1 MDLVEKEKLKKKM
14 AFHEKLGA
22 LEMQKIVMKVE
33 RLRYK
38 IIKTFFPNYIDYYD
52 RQCNKAQEQEL
63 KKAKTKEER
72 EEIIREYNLVK
83 MYMRKELIRE
93 QNRNYHMDFE
103 KPTKVISELEWNKS
117 VHKKGLKFNIITIA
131 VFTGLGFLGFPWSI
145 PIIVAEIVC
154 AIINFECINLQ
165 EYNLCRYKIMEEPLQ
180 KRGQRNFERHVE
192 EYGEIDEKVNQVAKT
207 TDMADFKE
215 STDIMIEKL
224 SKKEL
229 IKLRAMLGSLTKKE
243 EIDNAKRNIKTITHN
258 M

>member
-1 MDLVEKEKLKKKM
+1 MDIVEKEKLKKKM

-33 RLRYK
+33 KLRYK

-52 RQCNKAQEQEL
+52 RQCNKAQKQEL

-72 EEIIREYNLVK
+72 EEIIRKYNLAK
-83 MYMRKELIRE
+83 MYMRIELIRE

-103 KPTKVISELEWNKS
+103 KPTKVITELKWNKS
-117 VHKKGLKFNIITIA
+117 VHEEGLKFNIITIA
-131 VFTGLGFLGFPWSI
+131 VFTGLGFLGLSWSI
-145 PIIVAEIVC
+145 PIIIAEIGF
-154 AIINFECINLQ
+154 ALINFECINLQ
-165 EYNLCRYKIMEEPLQ
+165 KYNLCRYKIMEEPLQ

-192 EYGEIDEKVNQVAKT
+192 KYGEIDEKVNQVAKT
-207 TDMADFKE
+207 TDMSDSKV
-215 STDIMIEKL
+215 SRDIMIDKL
-224 SKKEL
+224 TRKEL
-229 IKLRAMLGSLTKKE
+229 TEFRDMLGSLTKKE